1 MFLSLK
7 DEFQG
12 INDMIG
18 YHPSPI
24 TWCDEQF
31 NYLLG
36 KRSKLKKRIG
46 ELSENPEIKM
56 WEGGNIYW
64 MGIKIIQYKESHLEE
79 IRSILTEYMTF
90 IANELLKPTWE
101 FNVDVEH

>member
-7 DEFQG
+7 EELQG

-18 YHPSPI
+18 NYPSPI
-24 TWCDEQF
+24 TRCDEQF

-46 ELSENPEIKM
+46 EFSENPEIKM
-56 WEGGNIYW
+56 WERRNI
-64 MGIKIIQYKESHLEE
+64 I
-79 IRSILTEYMTF
+79 
-90 IANELLKPTWE
+90 
-101 FNVDVEH
+101 

>member
-1 MFLSLK
+1 
-7 DEFQG
+7 
-12 INDMIG
+12 MIG
-18 YHPSPI
+18 NYPSPI

-56 WEGGNIYW
+56 WEGGNINW
-64 MGIKIIQYKESHLEE
+64 MGIKIIHYKESNL
-79 IRSILTEYMTF
+79 
-90 IANELLKPTWE
+90 
-101 FNVDVEH
+101 D